1 MHHIVYWSRATR
13 TMTPMELVALLIG
26 ARMYNESMGI
36 TGALVYDGTQF
47 MQVIEGEEAVIQD
60 LYGRIIRDSRHRDA
74 FKLADKAIAERTFV
88 NWSMAF
94 RELSPGEF
102 ADITGYTSPE
112 QWQQLDFGSASV
124 DTLLLERMRGVL
136 IGEKG

>member
-1 MHHIVYWSRATR
+1 MHHIVYWSHATR
-13 TMTPMELVALLIG
+13 PMSPIELVALLIE
-26 ARMYNESMGI
+26 ARTYNEAAGI

-47 MQVIEGEEAVIQD
+47 MQVLEGEEAAIQD
-60 LYGRIIRDSRHRDA
+60 LYTRIARDSRHRDA

-112 QWQQLDFGSASV
+112 QWEQLEFGSASV

-136 IGEKG
+136 IGKND